1 MAALSAARMTKSRSP
16 GRLVAYKVTSGETV
30 YAGGLVM
37 ISSAGTAQAA
47 AASASNQGCVG
58 VATATVTGSAAGETV
73 VVQEGIFLFDGDS
86 LAQTAVGAKVYADDD
101 QTVDETQATN
111 CPVAGICVEFV
122 SASSAWVDVSLANSK
137 H

>member
-122 SASSAWVDVSLANSK
+122 SASSAWVDVSLAHSK

>member
-47 AASASNQGCVG
+47 AASASNKGCVG

>member
-16 GRLVAYKVTSGETV
+16 GRLVAYKVTSWETV

-101 QTVDETQATN
+101 HPVDETQATN